1 MENKLE
7 TNVIKPSLYFL
18 QKVDGEDK
26 KFNLLD
32 NSDENELDSL
42 ILEVENFIKNNSG
55 KGKSEDEKDKL
66 YSEAQVKWKEY
77 FTKLKS
83 VKYNFFLNRE
93 QWNFLTNLVLTKLEY
108 DVDTLFFAIELTDML
123 GSYNNVK
130 FSNDSEL
137 KDFKMNAT
145 EITYIYHLIAK
156 YKVKGLT
163 KDAYTFSKILLKIGD
178 LSKVIN
184 YYDTAGKNLST
195 DIQNWATAFED
206 GVSFD
211 KTKEEN

>member
-1 MENKLE
+1 MENKIE
-7 TNVIKPSLYFL
+7 TNVIKPSISFFF
-18 QKVDGEDK
+18 KVDGEDK
-26 KFNLLD
+26 RFDLID
-32 NSDENELDSL
+32 NNDENELDSL
-42 ILEVENFIKNNSG
+42 LIEIESFIKENSG
-55 KGKSEDEKDKL
+55 KGKSEEEKDKL
-66 YSEAQVKWKEY
+66 YADAQLKWKSY
-77 FTKLKS
+77 FNKLRS

-93 QWNFLTNLVLTKLEY
+93 QWNFLTNLILTKLEY

-123 GSYNNVK
+123 GTYKNAK

-137 KDFKMNAT
+137 KEFKMNAT

-184 YYDTAGKNLST
+184 YYDTTGKNHSD
-195 DIQNWATAFED
+195 DIQKWVLTFED

-211 KTKEEN
+211 KTSE